1 MTDTEKR
8 AHDIALAYLQRAWKD
23 KIFSAENCRASMQ
36 AYLAAYNYACEQLE
50 KEKLREVGAVK
61 KYEIKDD
68 EPHVNIGGVT
78 VPLHIVQKLSDK
90 QHYKR

>member
-8 AHDIALAYLQRAWKD
+8 AHGIALAYLQRAWKD

-36 AYLAAYNYACEQLE
+36 AYIAAYNYACEQLE

-78 VPLHIVQKLSDK
+78 APLHIVQKLSDK